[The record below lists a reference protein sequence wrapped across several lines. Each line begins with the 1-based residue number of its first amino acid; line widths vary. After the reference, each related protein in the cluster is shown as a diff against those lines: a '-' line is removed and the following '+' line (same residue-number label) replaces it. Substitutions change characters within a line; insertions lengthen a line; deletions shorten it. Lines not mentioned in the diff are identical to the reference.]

1 MSLLKQFLSNH
12 VIANLTFAIVI
23 FMGIGGYLTMPREQD
38 PEINFNWI
46 QVTTV
51 LRGASTED
59 IEKLVTKPLEDAIR
73 QVSDIRYVSSRSQ
86 EGISTIL
93 IRFEDLSNADFD
105 KRINDLRR
113 EIQNKAN
120 QELPAEV
127 NEPFIM
133 EVTTSNGFP
142 SAMVLVLGQ
151 DDDELLRDSA
161 RQVRDDL
168 ERLKGVDDVFAIGLH
183 DPELLIEFSPAKLE
197 AYKVS
202 PTHVADSVSSW
213 FRDVSAGGITVGS
226 NDWSVRLVGK
236 DKNPANL
243 NSIPVKLI
251 QNADYVPLSAVAS
264 VSNSREK
271 AIQLAAQDGQHGVL
285 LSITKKSYT
294 NTIELVDQI
303 REYVAEKN
311 SILAKNGLTISL
323 VDDQTVPTKE
333 AINVMQINAGLGL
346 LLVLITTWA
355 FLGGR
360 MAILLSLGIP
370 FSIAGAFAIV
380 YAIGWTLNVSILLG
394 VVIALGMLVDDTVVV
409 VEAIYYRISR
419 GIDTVTACIEGLR
432 EVFAPVLTS
441 VLTTVAA
448 FLPLMLLPGIVG
460 KFMLVVPAM
469 VTLALAFS
477 LFEAFWM
484 LPAHIM
490 GLRLNFNNK
499 SRVQLIR
506 ETKTRRIRHK
516 YSKALLFVLRRPKSF
531 LSLAVA
537 SFFIAASS
545 VGAGLVNIQFFAF
558 DPIRLF
564 YVNVDMPSG
573 TPLQETMKWTE
584 RIEEQVRN
592 YVTPE
597 EERAITSVAGIKYT
611 DQAALFESRYGQVI
625 VSLEPQEDDLR
636 EVDAVIDNMRANI
649 GGNNGPANVTFTRIS
664 GGPPITKPISV
675 KVRGDNFKELRSVTT
690 HLEKFLGT
698 LNSVSDISSDD
709 SPGRNELNLRLNYES
724 INKLGMDPVVVAR
737 SIRLF
742 VDGEVVTFLQSEG
755 EKIDVRVK
763 SQSTYLE
770 DIDEL
775 LSQSIITKTGERIA
789 LRQLVHADTGRSRES
804 IRHYNFR
811 RTVTLEADIDR
822 EAINEIQV
830 NDLIKE
836 EWGKIKFDH
845 PNVSLDFSGALDDIQ
860 ESLDAMLLLF
870 LLGISLIYLL
880 IGTQFKSYFQPLI
893 ILSTVPLAFIGVVIG
908 LIITQNPLSLYTM
921 YGIVALTGISVNS
934 AIVLIDAANSRRKD
948 GMNSVHAIVF
958 AARRRVVPILITSFT
973 TIAGLLSL
981 ALGLGGNSLLW
992 GPVASAIMWGLAV
1005 STMMTLFVIPLLY
1018 KTFSR

>member
-1 MSLLKQFLSNH
+1 MSLLRQFLSNH

-23 FMGIGGYLTMPREQD
+23 FMGVGGYLTMPREQD

-46 QVTTV
+46 NVTTV

-59 IEKLVTKPLEDAIR
+59 VEKLVTQPLEDAIR

-86 EGISTIL
+86 EGISSLL
-93 IRFEDLSNADFD
+93 IRFEDLSSIDFD

-113 EIQNKAN
+113 EIQNKAS
-120 QELPAEV
+120 QELPVEA
-127 NEPFIM
+127 NDPYIM

-142 SAMVLVLGQ
+142 TAMVLVVGQ
-151 DDDELLRDSA
+151 DDNELLRNSA
-161 RQVRDDL
+161 RQVRIDL
-168 ERLKGVDDVFAIGLH
+168 ERLQGVDDVFAVGLH
-183 DPELLIEFSPAKLE
+183 DPELLIEFSPTELE
-197 AYKVS
+197 AHQVT
-202 PTHVADSVSSW
+202 PTHVADSVASW
-213 FRDVSAGGITVGS
+213 LRDVSAGGITVGS
-226 NDWSVRLVGK
+226 QDWSVRLLGK
-236 DKNPANL
+236 DKNPDNL

-251 QNADYVPLSAVAS
+251 KNANYVPLSAVAN

-271 AIQLAAQDGQHGVL
+271 AIQLAAQDGRHGVL

-294 NTIELVDQI
+294 NTIELVDRIQT
-303 REYVAEKN
+303 YLNEKN
-311 SILAKNGLTISL
+311 TTLEQVGIEISL
-323 VDDQTVPTKE
+323 VDDQTIPTKE
-333 AINVMQINAGLGL
+333 AISVMQINAGLGL

-419 GIDTVTACIEGLR
+419 GIDTVNACIEGLR

-490 GLRLNFNNK
+490 GLKLNFNKK

-506 ETKTRRIRHK
+506 ETKTRVIRHK
-516 YSKALLFVLRRPKSF
+516 YSKALVFVLRRPKSF
-531 LSLAVA
+531 LSLAVL
-537 SFFIAASS
+537 SFCIAVSA

-573 TPLQETMKWTE
+573 TPLQETMKWTKK
-584 RIEEQVRN
+584 IEGQVRD
-592 YVTPE
+592 YVSPD

-625 VSLEPQEDDLR
+625 VSLEPHEGTLR
-636 EVDAVIDNMRANI
+636 EVDAVIDDMRLDI
-649 GGNNGPANVTFTRIS
+649 GGSNGPANVTFTRIS

-675 KVRGDNFKELRSVTT
+675 KIRGDNFDELRTVTT

-698 LNSVSDISSDD
+698 LDAVSDISNDD
-709 SPGRNELNLRLNYES
+709 SPGRNQLNLKLNYES
-724 INKLGMDPVVVAR
+724 INRLGIDPLIVTR

-763 SQSTYLE
+763 SNLTNLE
-770 DIDEL
+770 DIDGL
-775 LSQSIITKTGERIA
+775 LSQSITTLTGENIP
-789 LRQLVHADTGRSRES
+789 LRQLVHFDTGKSRES

-811 RTVTLEADIDR
+811 RTITLEADIDR
-822 EAINEIQV
+822 ERINEIQV
-830 NDLIKE
+830 NELIKE
-836 EWGKIKFDH
+836 EWARIKFDH

-880 IGTQFKSYFQPLI
+880 IGTQFKSYFQPLM
-893 ILSTVPLAFIGVVIG
+893 ILATVPLAFIGVVIG

-934 AIVLIDAANSRRKD
+934 AIVLIDAANTRRKS
-948 GMNSVHAIVF
+948 GMNGVHAIVF

>member
-1 MSLLKQFLSNH
+1 MSLIKQFLSNH

-23 FMGIGGYLTMPREQD
+23 LMGIGGYLSMPREQD

-46 QVTTV
+46 NITTG

-59 IEKLVTKPLEDAIR
+59 VEKLVTQPLEDAIR

-93 IRFEDLSNADFD
+93 VRFQDVSSATFD

-113 EIQNKAN
+113 EIQNKAS

-127 NEPFIM
+127 SDPRIIEIS
-133 EVTTSNGFP
+133 TSNGFP
-142 SAMVLVLGQ
+142 SAMVLVVGQ
-151 DDDELLRDSA
+151 ADDELLRNSA

-168 ERLKGVDDVFAIGLH
+168 ERLPGVDDVFAVGLH
-183 DPELLIEFSPAKLE
+183 DPELLVEFNPEKLE
-197 AYKVS
+197 AHQVS
-202 PTHVADSVSSW
+202 PTNVADSVFAW
-213 FRDVSAGGITVGS
+213 FRDVSAGGITVG
-226 NDWSVRLVGK
+226 NQDWLVRLVGK
-236 DKNPANL
+236 KNDPEFL

-251 QNADYVPLSAVAS
+251 KNADYVPLSAVAN
-264 VSNSREK
+264 VSTSREK
-271 AIQLAAQDGQHGVL
+271 PIQLASQNGQHGIL
-285 LSITKKSYT
+285 LSVTKKSYT
-294 NTIELVDQI
+294 NTINLVD
-303 REYVAEKN
+303 RVSAYLDEKN
-311 SILAKNGLTISL
+311 TTLFKNGISLNL
-323 VDDQTVPTKE
+323 VDDQTIPTKE

-346 LLVLITTWA
+346 LLVLATTWA

-370 FSIAGAFAIV
+370 FSIAGAFAVI

-419 GIDTVTACIEGLR
+419 GLDAATASIEGLR

-460 KFMLVVPAM
+460 KFMLVVPAV

-490 GLRLNFNNK
+490 GLKLNFNNK

-506 ETKTRRIRHK
+506 ESKTRLIRHR
-516 YSKALLFVLRRPKSF
+516 YSKTLLFVIRRPKTF
-531 LSLAVA
+531 LSLAGLSFAIALSAVA
-537 SFFIAASS
+537 
-545 VGAGLVNIQFFAF
+545 AGFVNIQFFAF
-558 DPIRLF
+558 DPIRIF

-573 TPLQETMKWTE
+573 TPLEETMRWTKK
-584 RIEEQVRN
+584 IEVKVRN
-592 YVTPE
+592 HVSPE
-597 EERAITSVAGIKYT
+597 EERAITSIAGIKYT
-611 DQAALFESRYGQVI
+611 DTAPLYENRYGQVI
-625 VSLEPQEDDLR
+625 VSLKPREGDFR
-636 EVDAVIDNMRANI
+636 EVDMVIDEMRAEV
-649 GGNNGPANVTFTRIS
+649 GANNGPANVTFTRIS
-664 GGPPITKPISV
+664 GGPPLTKPISV
-675 KVRGDNFKELRSVTT
+675 KIRGDNFEELRAVTS
-690 HLEKFLGT
+690 HLQKFLETIG
-698 LNSVSDISSDD
+698 SVSDISSDD
-709 SPGRNELNLRLNYES
+709 SPGRNELNLKLNYES
-724 INKLGMDPVVVAR
+724 INRIGIDPLSVTR

-742 VDGEVVTFLQSEG
+742 VDGEIVTFLQSEG
-755 EKIDVRVK
+755 EKIEVRVK
-763 SQSTYLE
+763 AQSKNLAG
-770 DIDEL
+770 IDEL
-775 LSQSIITKTGERIA
+775 LSQSITTPSGDQVA
-789 LRQLVHADTGRSRES
+789 LKELVHIETGRSRES

-811 RTVTLEADIDR
+811 RTITLEADIDR
-822 EAINEIQV
+822 EKINEVEV
-830 NDLIKE
+830 NGLIKN
-836 EWGKIKFDH
+836 EWGKIKLDH

-870 LLGISLIYLL
+870 LFGISLIYLL

-893 ILSTVPLAFIGVVIG
+893 ILVTVPLAFIGVVIG

-934 AIVLIDAANSRRKD
+934 AIVLIDAANTRRKN

-1005 STMMTLFVIPLLY
+1005 STLMTLFVIPLLY

>member
-23 FMGIGGYLTMPREQD
+23 FMGVGGYLTMPREQD

-46 QVTTV
+46 NVTTV

-86 EGISTIL
+86 EGISTLL

-151 DDDELLRDSA
+151 DDDELLRNSA

-168 ERLKGVDDVFAIGLH
+168 ERLQGVDDVFAVGLH
-183 DPELLIEFSPAKLE
+183 DPELLIEFNPDKLE
-197 AYKVS
+197 AYQVS
-202 PTHVADSVSSW
+202 PTHVADSVASW

-226 NDWSVRLVGK
+226 QDWSVRLVGK
-236 DKNPANL
+236 DKNPTKL

-251 QNADYVPLSAVAS
+251 QNADYVPLSAVAD

-285 LSITKKSYT
+285 LSVTKKSYT
-294 NTIELVDQI
+294 NTIELVDRI
-303 REYVAEKN
+303 SAYLADKN
-311 SILAKNGLTISL
+311 TILTTNGIAISL
-323 VDDQTVPTKE
+323 VDDQTIPTKE

-346 LLVLITTWA
+346 LLVLLTTWA

-419 GIDTVTACIEGLR
+419 GVDTAAACIEGLR

-490 GLRLNFNNK
+490 GLKLNFNNK

-506 ETKTRRIRHK
+506 ETKTRLIRHK
-516 YSKALLFVLRRPKSF
+516 YSKALVFVLRRPKSF
-531 LSLAVA
+531 LSLAVL
-537 SFFIAASS
+537 SFLIAISS
-545 VGAGLVNIQFFAF
+545 VAAGLVNIQFFAF

-573 TPLQETMKWTE
+573 TPLQETMKWTK
-584 RIEEQVRN
+584 RIEGQVRN
-592 YVTPE
+592 YVSPE

-625 VSLEPQEDDLR
+625 VSLKPQEGNLR
-636 EVDAVIDNMRANI
+636 EVDTVIDDMRVDI

-675 KVRGDNFKELRSVTT
+675 KIRGDNFDELRSVTT
-690 HLEKFLGT
+690 HLEQFLGT
-698 LNSVSDISSDD
+698 LDSVSDVSNDD

-724 INKLGMDPVVVAR
+724 INRLGIDPLLVTR

-763 SQSTYLE
+763 SNLTNLE

-775 LSQSIITKTGERIA
+775 LSQAITTTTGEKIA
-789 LRQLVHADTGRSRES
+789 LRQLIHFDTGRSRES

-811 RTVTLEADIDR
+811 RTITLEADIDR
-822 EAINEIQV
+822 ESINELQV
-830 NDLIKE
+830 NNLIKK
-836 EWGKIKFDH
+836 EWAKIKFDH

-880 IGTQFKSYFQPLI
+880 IGTQFKSYFQPLM
-893 ILSTVPLAFIGVVIG
+893 ILATVPLAFIGVVIG

-934 AIVLIDAANSRRKD
+934 AIVLIDAANSRKKG

-981 ALGLGGNSLLW
+981 ASGLGGNSLLW

>member
-1 MSLLKQFLSNH
+1 MSLLRQFLSNH

-23 FMGIGGYLTMPREQD
+23 FMGVGGYLTMPREQD

-46 QVTTV
+46 NVTTV

-59 IEKLVTKPLEDAIR
+59 VEKLVTQPLEDAIR

-86 EGISTIL
+86 EGISSLL
-93 IRFEDLSNADFD
+93 IRFEDLSSIDFD

-113 EIQNKAN
+113 EIQNKAS
-120 QELPAEV
+120 QELPVEA
-127 NEPFIM
+127 NDPYIM

-142 SAMVLVLGQ
+142 TAMVLVVGQ
-151 DDDELLRDSA
+151 DDNELLRNSA
-161 RQVRDDL
+161 RQVRIDL
-168 ERLKGVDDVFAIGLH
+168 ERLQGVDDVFAVGLH
-183 DPELLIEFSPAKLE
+183 DPELLIEFSPTELE
-197 AYKVS
+197 AHQVT

-226 NDWSVRLVGK
+226 QDWSVRLLGK
-236 DKNPANL
+236 DKNPDNL

-251 QNADYVPLSAVAS
+251 KNADYVPLSAVAN

-271 AIQLAAQDGQHGVL
+271 AIQLAAQDGRHGVL

-294 NTIELVDQI
+294 NTIELVDRIQT
-303 REYVAEKN
+303 YLNEKN
-311 SILAKNGLTISL
+311 TTLEQVGIEISL
-323 VDDQTVPTKE
+323 VDDQTIPTKE
-333 AINVMQINAGLGL
+333 AISVMQINAGLGL

-419 GIDTVTACIEGLR
+419 GIDTVNACIEGLR

-490 GLRLNFNNK
+490 GLKLNFNKK

-506 ETKTRRIRHK
+506 ETKTRVIRHK
-516 YSKALLFVLRRPKSF
+516 YSNALVFVLRRPKSF
-531 LSLAVA
+531 LSLAVL
-537 SFFIAASS
+537 SFCIAVSA

-573 TPLQETMKWTE
+573 TPLQETMKWTKK
-584 RIEEQVRN
+584 IEGQVRD
-592 YVTPE
+592 YVSPD

-625 VSLEPQEDDLR
+625 VSLEPHEGTLR
-636 EVDAVIDNMRANI
+636 EVDAVIDDMRLDI

-675 KVRGDNFKELRSVTT
+675 KIRGDNFDELRTVTS

-698 LNSVSDISSDD
+698 LDAVSDISNDD
-709 SPGRNELNLRLNYES
+709 SPGRNQLNLKLNYES
-724 INKLGMDPVVVAR
+724 INRLGIDPLIVTR

-763 SQSTYLE
+763 SNLTNLE
-770 DIDEL
+770 DIDAL
-775 LSQSIITKTGERIA
+775 LSQSITTLTGENIP
-789 LRQLVHADTGRSRES
+789 LRQLVHFDTGKSRES

-811 RTVTLEADIDR
+811 RTITLEADIDR
-822 EAINEIQV
+822 ERINEIQV
-830 NDLIKE
+830 NELIKE
-836 EWGKIKFDH
+836 EWARIKFDH

-880 IGTQFKSYFQPLI
+880 IGTQFKSYFQPLM
-893 ILSTVPLAFIGVVIG
+893 ILATVPLAFIGVVIG

-934 AIVLIDAANSRRKD
+934 AIVLIDAANTRRKS
-948 GMNSVHAIVF
+948 GMNGVHAIVF

>member
-1 MSLLKQFLSNH
+1 MSLLRQFLSNH

-23 FMGIGGYLTMPREQD
+23 FMGVGGYLTMPREQD

-46 QVTTV
+46 NVTTV

-59 IEKLVTKPLEDAIR
+59 VEKLVTQPLEDAIR

-86 EGISTIL
+86 EGISSLL
-93 IRFEDLSNADFD
+93 IRFEDLSSIDFD

-113 EIQNKAN
+113 EIQNKAS
-120 QELPAEV
+120 QELPVEA
-127 NEPFIM
+127 NDPYIM

-142 SAMVLVLGQ
+142 TAMVLVVGQ
-151 DDDELLRDSA
+151 DDNELLRNSA
-161 RQVRDDL
+161 RQVRIDL
-168 ERLKGVDDVFAIGLH
+168 ERLQGVDDVFAVGLH
-183 DPELLIEFSPAKLE
+183 DPELLIEFSPTELE
-197 AYKVS
+197 AHQVT
-202 PTHVADSVSSW
+202 PTHVADSVASW

-226 NDWSVRLVGK
+226 QDWSVRLLGK
-236 DKNPANL
+236 DKNPDNL

-251 QNADYVPLSAVAS
+251 KNADYVPLSAVAN

-271 AIQLAAQDGQHGVL
+271 AIQLAAQDGRHGVL

-294 NTIELVDQI
+294 NTIELVDRIQT
-303 REYVAEKN
+303 YLNEKN
-311 SILAKNGLTISL
+311 TTLEQVGIEISL
-323 VDDQTVPTKE
+323 VDDQTIPTKE
-333 AINVMQINAGLGL
+333 AISVMQINAGLGL

-419 GIDTVTACIEGLR
+419 GIDTVNACIEGLR

-490 GLRLNFNNK
+490 GLKLNFNKK

-506 ETKTRRIRHK
+506 ETKTRVIRHK
-516 YSKALLFVLRRPKSF
+516 YSKALVFVLRRPKSF
-531 LSLAVA
+531 LSLAVL
-537 SFFIAASS
+537 SFCIAVSA

-573 TPLQETMKWTE
+573 TPLQETMKWTKK
-584 RIEEQVRN
+584 IEGQVRD
-592 YVTPE
+592 YVSPD

-625 VSLEPQEDDLR
+625 VSLEPHEGTLR
-636 EVDAVIDNMRANI
+636 EVDAVIDDMRLDI
-649 GGNNGPANVTFTRIS
+649 GGSNGPANVTFTRIS

-675 KVRGDNFKELRSVTT
+675 KIRGDNFDELRTVTT
-690 HLEKFLGT
+690 HLGQFLGT
-698 LNSVSDISSDD
+698 LDAVSDISNDD
-709 SPGRNELNLRLNYES
+709 SPGRNQLNLKLNYES
-724 INKLGMDPVVVAR
+724 INRLGIDPLIVAR

-763 SQSTYLE
+763 SNLTNLE
-770 DIDEL
+770 DIDGL
-775 LSQSIITKTGERIA
+775 LSQSITTLTGENIP
-789 LRQLVHADTGRSRES
+789 LRQLVHFDTGKSRES

-811 RTVTLEADIDR
+811 RTITLEADIDR
-822 EAINEIQV
+822 ERINEIQV
-830 NDLIKE
+830 NELIKE
-836 EWGKIKFDH
+836 EWARIKFDH

-880 IGTQFKSYFQPLI
+880 IGTQFKSYFQPLM
-893 ILSTVPLAFIGVVIG
+893 ILATVPLAFIGVVIG

-934 AIVLIDAANSRRKD
+934 AIVLIDAANTRRKS
-948 GMNSVHAIVF
+948 GMNGVHAIVF

>member
-1 MSLLKQFLSNH
+1 MSLIKQFLSNH
-12 VIANLTFAIVI
+12 VLANLTFAIVI
-23 FMGIGGYLTMPREQD
+23 LMGVGGYLTMPREQD

-46 QVTTV
+46 NVTTG

-59 IEKLVTKPLEDAIR
+59 IEKLVTQPLEDAIR

-86 EGISTIL
+86 EGVSTIL
-93 IRFEDLSNADFD
+93 VRFQDLTRADFD

-113 EIQNKAN
+113 EIQNKAS

-127 NEPFIM
+127 NEPRII

-142 SAMVLVLGQ
+142 TAMVLVLGQ
-151 DDDELLRDSA
+151 DNDEILRNSA
-161 RQVRDDL
+161 RQIRDDL
-168 ERLKGVDDVFAIGLH
+168 ERLVGVDDVFAIGLH
-183 DPELLIEFSPAKLE
+183 DPELVIEFNSRKLE
-197 AYKVS
+197 AHQVS
-202 PTHVADSVSSW
+202 PTNVADSVFAW
-213 FRDVSAGGITVGS
+213 FQDVSAGGIAVG
-226 NDWSVRLVGK
+226 NQDWLVRLIGK
-236 DKNPANL
+236 SSDPKNL
-243 NSIPVKLI
+243 KSIPVKLEP
-251 QNADYVPLSAVAS
+251 NADYVPLSAVAN
-264 VSNSREK
+264 VSTSREK
-271 AIQLAAQDGQHGVL
+271 PIQLAAQNGQHGVL

-294 NTIELVDQI
+294 NTIDLVDRI
-303 REYVAEKN
+303 SAYIDEKN
-311 SILAKNGLTISL
+311 SALITNGINLNL

-346 LLVLITTWA
+346 LLVLATTWA

-370 FSIAGAFAIV
+370 FSIAGAFAII

-419 GIDTVTACIEGLR
+419 GLDAVTASVEGLR

-441 VLTTVAA
+441 VLTTIAA

-460 KFMLVVPAM
+460 KFMLVVPAV

-490 GLRLNFNNK
+490 GLKLSFKNK
-499 SRVQLIR
+499 SRTQILRENKTRLIR
-506 ETKTRRIRHK
+506 HR
-516 YSKALLFVLRRPKSF
+516 YSKALLFVLRRPKTF
-531 LSLAVA
+531 LSLAGL
-537 SFFIAASS
+537 SFAIALSA

-558 DPIRLF
+558 DPIRIF

-573 TPLQETMKWTE
+573 TPLSETMKWTKQ
-584 RIEEQVRN
+584 IETRVRTH
-592 YVTPE
+592 VSPQ
-597 EERAITSVAGIKYT
+597 EERAITSVSGIKYT
-611 DQAALFESRYGQVI
+611 DTAPLYESRYGQVI
-625 VSLEPQEDDLR
+625 VSLKPREGSLR
-636 EVDAVIDNMRANI
+636 EVDAVIDEMRSDI
-649 GGNNGPANVTFTRIS
+649 GGVNGPANVTFTRIS
-664 GGPPITKPISV
+664 GGPPLTKPISV
-675 KVRGDNFKELRSVTT
+675 KVRGDNFEELRAVTRQ
-690 HLEKFLGT
+690 LSNFLST
-698 LNSVSDISSDD
+698 IDSVSDISSDD
-709 SPGRNELNLRLNYES
+709 SPGRNELNLKLNYES
-724 INKLGMDPVVVAR
+724 INRIGIDPQTVNR

-742 VDGEVVTFLQSEG
+742 VDGEIVTFLQSEG

-763 SQSTYLE
+763 SQLDE
-770 DIDEL
+770 LRGIDEL
-775 LSQSIITKTGERIA
+775 LSHSITTPQGDQVA
-789 LRQLVHADTGRSRES
+789 LRELVHVEYGRSRES

-811 RTVTLEADIDR
+811 RTITLEADIDR
-822 EAINEIQV
+822 EQINEVQV
-830 NDLIKE
+830 NNLIKN
-836 EWGKIKFDH
+836 EWNRIKVDY
-845 PNVSLDFSGALDDIQ
+845 PEVSLDFSGALDDIQ

-870 LLGISLIYLL
+870 LFGISLIYLL
-880 IGTQFKSYFQPLI
+880 IGTQFKSYFQPLM
-893 ILSTVPLAFIGVVIG
+893 ILVTVPLAFIGVVIG

-934 AIVLIDAANSRRKD
+934 AIVLIDAANTRRKN
-948 GMNSVHAIVF
+948 GMNSIYSIVY

-1005 STMMTLFVIPLLY
+1005 STLMTLFVIPLLY

>member
-311 SILAKNGLTISL
+311 SILTKNGLTISL